1 MLILGIIVFLLAIGT
16 VAYHRIALKTWSSG
30 LFLILII
37 YSMGDFYFRYHLN
50 PNSHHI
56 LDIKTSIIWILFI
69 LFMLPLNVVFLRR
82 KLYSQPIF
90 NYYKKIMPKISRTE
104 KEALEA
110 GTITWEAELFN
121 GKPDW
126 KKLLS
131 IPVLTLTQEEK
142 DFINH
147 TVGTLCNMLNDWE
160 ITEVYKDL
168 PEAVWEFL
176 KSQGFFGLIIP
187 KQYGGKGFSAYAH
200 SEILCKI
207 YGVSV
212 TAATTVSVPN
222 SLGPAELLLQY
233 GTEEQKNYYLPRLA
247 TGEEIP
253 CFALTS
259 PEAGSDANSIIDTGI
274 ICYGNFENKKI
285 LGIKLNWNK
294 RYITLAPIATVLG
307 LAFKLYDPDKLIGV
321 ETEYGITCALIPT
334 NLPGITIG
342 RRHYP
347 LNTAFLNGPTQ
358 GKDVFIPIEYII
370 GGQKMAGQGWRMLME
385 CLSVGRAISL
395 PSSAIGGGKA
405 AVLTTSAYAS
415 LRKQFNLPIGKFEGV
430 SDVLARMAGYIYL
443 MEAAKI
449 LTLSIIQQGEK
460 PSVLSAI
467 MKYHMTELGR
477 KIACDAMD
485 IHGGKGIC
493 LGPKNY
499 LGRYYQSIPIAITVE
514 GANILTRSLII
525 FGQGAIRCHRYV
537 MPEIEAGEKNDLK
550 QFDQALWGHIGQ
562 IVSNVF
568 RSVFL
573 GLTNGYWVKN
583 PVLTLTTRRY
593 YQLLTRFSSAFGLI
607 ADFSML
613 LLGSKL
619 KRSESL
625 SGRLGDVLS
634 YLYLIS
640 AVLKRYEEEG
650 RQAADLPLVHWT
662 CQQFFYKIQSQ
673 LDLILQNLPCHTLGK
688 LVLKALIFPLGKNL
702 KRPSDELSRKIT
714 ALMMEF
720 SEARKRLTQGVFES
734 EIIAKMEEALLTG
747 DDKMFKEI
755 IAVDDFPGCHSE
767 N

>member
-1 MLILGIIVFLLAIGT
+1 MSILWMLF
-16 VAYHRIALKTWSSG
+16 
-30 LFLILII
+30 
-37 YSMGDFYFRYHLN
+37 
-50 PNSHHI
+50 
-56 LDIKTSIIWILFI
+56 ILFI
-69 LFMLPLNVVFLRR
+69 LPLNIILLRR
-82 KLYSQPIF
+82 KLISKKIF
-90 NYYKKIMPKISRTE
+90 KLYKEIMPKISRTE

-110 GTITWEAELFN
+110 GTVTWEAELFN

-131 IPVLTLTQEEK
+131 IPVVTLTPEEK
-142 DFINH
+142 DFINN
-147 TVGTLCNMLNDWE
+147 TVDDLCNMLNDWK
-160 ITEVYKDL
+160 ITDVYKDL
-168 PEAVWEFL
+168 PEEVWDYL
-176 KSQGFFGLIIP
+176 KTEGFFGLIIP

-222 SLGPAELLLQY
+222 SLGPAELLLNY
-233 GTEEQKNYYLPRLA
+233 GTEAQKDYYLPRLA
-247 TGEEIP
+247 RGQEIP

-274 ICYGNFENKKI
+274 ICGGEFEGKQVV
-285 LGIKLNWNK
+285 GIRLNWNK

-307 LAFKLYDPDKLIGV
+307 LAFKLYDPDNLIGT
-321 ETEYGITCALIPT
+321 ETDYGITCALIPT
-334 NLPGITIG
+334 NLAGITIG

-358 GKDVFIPIEYII
+358 GKDVFIPIDFII
-370 GGQKMAGQGWRMLME
+370 GGIKMAGQGWRMLME
-385 CLSVGRAISL
+385 CLSAGRAISL
-395 PSSAIGGGKA
+395 PSSAIGGGKV
-405 AVLTTSAYAS
+405 AVFTTSAYAQI
-415 LRKQFNLPIGKFEGV
+415 RRQFNLPIGKFEGV
-430 SDVLARMAGYIYL
+430 SDVLARMSGYLYL
-443 MEAAKI
+443 MEAAKV
-449 LTLSIIQQGEK
+449 LTLSIIHQGEK

-485 IHGGKGIC
+485 IHGGKAIC

-499 LGRYYQSIPIAITVE
+499 LGRFYQSIPIAITVE

-537 MPEIEAGEKNDLK
+537 MSEIQAGKKNDLK

-562 IVSNVF
+562 IVSNMF
-568 RSVFL
+568 RSLFL
-573 GLTNGYWVKN
+573 GFTQGYWVRS

-593 YQLLTRFSSAFGLI
+593 YQLLTRFSSVFGLI
-607 ADFSML
+607 ADFTMIK
-613 LLGSKL
+613 LGSKL
-619 KRSESL
+619 KRRESL

-662 CQQFFYKIQSQ
+662 CQHFFYEIQSQ
-673 LDLILQNLPCHTLGK
+673 LDMILQNFPGNTL
-688 LVLKALIFPLGKNL
+688 LKVFLSALIFPLGKNL
-702 KRPSDELSRKIT
+702 KRPDDSLSRQIT
-714 ALMMEF
+714 AVVMKP
-720 SEARKRLTQGVFES
+720 SETRDRLTRGIFKS
-734 EIIAKMEEALLTG
+734 EIVVKMEEVLLTG
-747 DDKMFKEI
+747 DDKTCKEI
-755 IAVDDFPGCHSE
+755 IAVDDF
-767 N
+767 